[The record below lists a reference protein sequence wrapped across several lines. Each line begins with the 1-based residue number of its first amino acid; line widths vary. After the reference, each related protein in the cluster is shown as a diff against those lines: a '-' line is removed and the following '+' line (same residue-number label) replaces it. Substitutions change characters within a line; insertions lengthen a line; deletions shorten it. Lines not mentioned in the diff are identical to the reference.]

1 MKTQV
6 EIPPAVAEW
15 LEGIRKEAYQK
26 GWDDATAAL
35 VQAAAS
41 ARPADSES
49 KGGGLKRKPFKPANA
64 EGEESNRDKV
74 IRALRAK
81 PGMRFADIPRWLQDE
96 DPSVN
101 RLTILTTAKRL
112 YKNKVL
118 KKRGVR
124 LYVNDATEQQ
134 EAA

>member
-1 MKTQV
+1 MKTQT
-6 EIPPAVAEW
+6 EIPQAVVDW
-15 LEGIRKEAYQK
+15 LESAKKEAYQK
-26 GWDDATAAL
+26 GWADATAAL

-41 ARPADSES
+41 ARPTDSS
-49 KGGGLKRKPFKPANA
+49 PKGGGLKRKPFKPANA

-81 PGMRFADIPRWLQDE
+81 PGMRFADIPRWLQEE

-112 YKNKVL
+112 YKTKVL

-124 LYVNDATEQQ
+124 LYVNDTPEQ